1 MLDISIPIFINQWYC
16 FAILT
21 IFYIFP
27 IAQSSCDDICGSD
40 IIVVDNS
47 KIREKV
53 RNLFREKQ
61 GQAFNCF
68 DTSKVTDMYSLFGVN
83 YYDNLEYFNE
93 DMSCWDPSTV
103 TTMEVSR

>member
-27 IAQSSCDDICGSD
+27 IVQSSCDDICGSD

-47 KIREKV
+47 NIREIV
-53 RNLFREKQ
+53 GILFLVKQ

-68 DTSKVTDMYSLFGVN
+68 DTSKVTDMSSLFGVN
-83 YYDNLEYFNE
+83 YHDKLEFFNE
-93 DMSCWDPSTV
+93 DISCWDTSSV
-103 TTMEVSR
+103 TTMEVR